1 MVENSFVNMIGSR
14 SRPQF
19 SRKRL
24 FSAKYMPPLASE
36 GIGQARLLNQAAQR
50 QITLFSAPPGYLQ
63 TEGLMQSLKK
73 SGRRVVWLR
82 VDSDDRDPGVFLQ
95 SLILAA
101 QRITPEIGETTLGKM
116 WRQPGPRM
124 GWEPLF
130 TTLAAELGE
139 GLPESTALVIERT
152 HHLNGDE
159 PTFKYLGTNLLSHL
173 PANFTS
179 ILTSNRSLPKAY
191 LPPKTTLFEVEDLRL
206 DMQSSLALVETT
218 HAGLADDYLRR
229 TLEVI
234 DGREVLLCNLCYA
247 CLHLGL
253 NFVEY
258 ALDLSKQLHSL
269 LTEIARG
276 FITAG
281 NLETRRALA
290 VMLRVGY
297 GHPILI
303 EKALG
308 NKGVPEGPWLQS
320 LEDHWARIRSIW
332 QTPLWA
338 ALRIDAHKKQSFP
351 IGSPELNASGQ
362 VLEILNYKPA
372 LLQAAQYLEGHGGI
386 YPAMRLYMEL
396 EDYERASKMMLSNA
410 DELLNFGLWR
420 TLDEWINSLPS
431 ALVEQTADL
440 AYLKGEL
447 LSARGNLNAGRQS
460 FARATSLYS
469 AREETPEK
477 VKSLLAES
485 ALAIQ
490 SGDTLAAT
498 SLAHDARRLSR
509 SSGLTLQEGWAA
521 WQLGYLAVNSGAY
534 ELGLNF
540 FQEAKKKLPVEQV
553 PGFIEHL
560 EKLEALARKQTELQQ
575 QRERHLQA
583 MLQAESQEQETSAI
597 LQRLARRANGLTNE
611 VISSYGWTQTPQLM
625 KLENGFSE
633 QAVEKNIS
641 IQPKNRQSKKQSQ
654 TRVLSGL
661 FSRMKEKLADLF
673 LERGSQPAQNGSSE
687 PDRLPFELEHELQ
700 ETQQAVRVF
709 AQPVLEPAPPE
720 IPVEQIPQSHEIQ
733 PARDQVQV
741 SEDSPRSA
749 PVMTVYLLGAFRVL
763 FNDQALEEWRSSR
776 GKSILKY
783 MLLHYPMPASRDALM
798 ETFWPDNSPD
808 SARNSLNVA
817 IHGLRRSF
825 RPVTKQDVILYEDG
839 AYSLNPAI
847 KLWIDTVAFENHL
860 QNGRR
865 ALASEDVNQGLAEF
879 EAATS
884 LYQGNLMED
893 DPYED
898 WPVIKREQLRMEYL
912 EVLDTMSHFYFNQG
926 QYSACVTLCKQI
938 LKNDRCREDAHC
950 RLMRCYSRM
959 DQDHLALRQYKS
971 CVEAL
976 LTDLDVTP
984 SPSTVQLF
992 ERIRRHEP
1000 V

>member
-1 MVENSFVNMIGSR
+1 MIGSR
-14 SRPQF
+14 ASPQF
-19 SRKRL
+19 SRKSL
-24 FSAKYMPPLASE
+24 FSAKYVPPLASE
-36 GIGQARLLNQAAQR
+36 GVGQARLLNQATQR

-73 SGRRVVWLR
+73 SGRPVLWLR
-82 VDSDDRDPGVFLQ
+82 VDSDDRDPGGFLQ

-101 QRITPEIGETTLGKM
+101 QRITPEIGKTTLGKM

-139 GLPESTALVIERT
+139 GLPESTALIIERT

-159 PTFKYLGTNLLSHL
+159 STFKYLGTNLLSHL

-191 LPPKTTLFEVEDLRL
+191 LPPKTTFFEAEDLRL
-206 DMQSSLALVETT
+206 DMQTSLALVETA

-234 DGREVLLCNLCYA
+234 EGREVLLCNLCYA

-258 ALDLSKQLHSL
+258 ALDLSKQLHAL

-276 FITAG
+276 FITEE

-308 NKGVPEGPWLQS
+308 KKSVPAGPWMQS
-320 LEDHWARIRSIW
+320 LEDRWARVRSIW

-338 ALRIDAHKKQSFP
+338 ALRIDAQKNQGFSTTKT
-351 IGSPELNASGQ
+351 ELKASGQ
-362 VLEILNYKPA
+362 VLEILDYKRA

-386 YPAMRLYMEL
+386 YPAMHLYMEL
-396 EDYERASKMMLSNA
+396 EEYERAAKLMLSQA

-420 TLDEWINSLPS
+420 TLDDWVNSMPS
-431 ALVEQTADL
+431 AMVEQTADL

-447 LSARGNLNAGRQS
+447 LSARGDLNVGRQS
-460 FARATSLYS
+460 FARATRLYS
-469 AREETPEK
+469 APEETPAK
-477 VKSLLAES
+477 IKSLLAES

-490 SGDTLAAT
+490 SGDPLAAT
-498 SLAHDARRLSR
+498 SLAHDARRLSI

-540 FQEAKKKLPVEQV
+540 FQEAKNKFPVERV
-553 PGFIEHL
+553 PGFVEHL
-560 EKLEALARKQTELQQ
+560 EKLEALARKQTELQK
-575 QRERHLQA
+575 QRERHLHA

-611 VISSYGWTQTPQLM
+611 VVSSYGWTQTPQLM
-625 KLENGFSE
+625 KLENDFSE
-633 QAVEKNIS
+633 LPIQKNVS
-641 IQPKNRQSKKQSQ
+641 IQHTNMQVKKQSQ
-654 TRVLSGL
+654 TSTLSGL
-661 FSRMKEKLADLF
+661 FNRMKEKLADLL
-673 LERGSQPAQNGSSE
+673 LERELQSAQNGSTE
-687 PDRLPFELEHELQ
+687 PDRTLVEIERELQ
-700 ETQQAVRVF
+700 EAQQAAKVIAR
-709 AQPVLEPAPPE
+709 PGLEAAPSE
-720 IPVEQIPQSHEIQ
+720 IPAEQIPQTKEFQ
-733 PARDQVQV
+733 PF
-741 SEDSPRSA
+741 RSQGEE
-749 PVMTVYLLGAFRVL
+749 PEQPSQSTPTMIVYLLGAFRVL
-763 FNDQALEEWRSSR
+763 FDDQPLEEWRSSR
-776 GKSILKY
+776 GKSIFKY
-783 MLLHYPMPASRDALM
+783 LLLHYPMPVSRDALM
-798 ETFWPDNSPD
+798 ETFWPENSPD

-839 AYSLNPAI
+839 AYSLNPEI
-847 KLWIDTVAFENHL
+847 NLWIDVDAFENHL

-879 EAATS
+879 ESATS

-926 QYSACVTLCKQI
+926 QYSASVTLCKQI

-959 DQDHLALRQYKS
+959 DQDHLALRQYRS

-976 LTDLDVTP
+976 LTDLEVTP

>member
-1 MVENSFVNMIGSR
+1 MIGSR

-19 SRKRL
+19 SRKSL
-24 FSAKYMPPLASE
+24 FSAKYVPPLASE
-36 GIGQARLLNQAAQR
+36 GVVQARLLNQATQR

-63 TEGLMQSLKK
+63 TEGLMQSLKN
-73 SGRRVVWLR
+73 SGRPVVWLR

-116 WRQPGPRM
+116 WHRPGPRM

-139 GLPESTALVIERT
+139 GLPESTALVLERA

-173 PANFTS
+173 PENFTS

-191 LPPKTTLFEVEDLRL
+191 LPPKTTFFEAEDLRL
-206 DMQSSLALVETT
+206 DMKSSLALVETT
-218 HAGLADDYLRR
+218 HAGLADDYLRQ

-234 DGREVLLCNLCYA
+234 EGREVLLGNLCYA

-276 FITAG
+276 FITEE
-281 NLETRRALA
+281 NSETRRALA

-308 NKGVPEGPWLQS
+308 NKSVPAGPWMQS
-320 LEDHWARIRSIW
+320 LEDRWARVRSIW

-338 ALRIDAHKKQSFP
+338 ALRIDAQKNQSF
-351 IGSPELNASGQ
+351 STNRTELKASGQ
-362 VLEILNYKPA
+362 VLEILDYKRA

-386 YPAMRLYMEL
+386 YPAMHLYMEL
-396 EDYERASKMMLSNA
+396 EDYERAAKLMLSHA

-420 TLDEWINSLPS
+420 TLDDWINSMPS
-431 ALVEQTADL
+431 AQVEQTADL

-447 LSARGNLNAGRQS
+447 LSARGDLNAGRQS

-469 AREETPEK
+469 APEQTPAK

-490 SGDTLAAT
+490 DGDPLAAT
-498 SLAHDARRLSR
+498 SLAHDARRLSI
-509 SSGLTLQEGWAA
+509 SSGLTQQEGWAA

-534 ELGLNF
+534 ELGLKF
-540 FQEAKKKLPVEQV
+540 FQEAKSKLPTERV

-560 EKLEALARKQTELQQ
+560 EQLEALARKQTELQQ

-597 LQRLARRANGLTNE
+597 LQRLSRRANGLTNE
-611 VISSYGWTQTPQLM
+611 VVSSYGWTQTPQLM
-625 KLENGFSE
+625 KLEDGFSD
-633 QAVEKNIS
+633 QPVQKNIS
-641 IQPKNRQSKKQSQ
+641 TQQTNMQAKKQNK
-654 TRVLSGL
+654 TRALSGL
-661 FSRMKEKLADLF
+661 FSHMKEKLAELL
-673 LERGSQPAQNGSSE
+673 LERGPQSAQNGSSE
-687 PDRLPFELEHELQ
+687 PDRSLFEIERELQ
-700 ETQQAVRVF
+700 EAQQVARIL
-709 AQPVLEPAPPE
+709 AQPGLEPPPLE
-720 IPVEQIPQSHEIQ
+720 IPVEQIPQSNEIQ
-733 PARDQVQV
+733 P
-741 SEDSPRSA
+741 DSAQAHESKDSSQSA
-749 PVMTVYLLGAFRVL
+749 PVMTAYLLGTFRVL
-763 FNDQALEEWRSSR
+763 FDDQPLEEWRSSR

-825 RPVTKQDVILYEDG
+825 RPVTKQDVILFEDG

-847 KLWIDTVAFENHL
+847 NLWIDTVAFESHL

-865 ALASEDVNQGLAEF
+865 ALASEDINQGLAEF

-898 WPVIKREQLRMEYL
+898 WPVIRREQLRMEYL
-912 EVLDTMSHFYFNQG
+912 EVLDTMSHYYFNQG

-959 DQDHLALRQYKS
+959 DQDHLALRQYKT